1 MTQTLSVD
9 LPSGTVY
16 VSGTV
21 NGVAKTWTNTEGNTW
36 ETVADTAADEK
47 YLVELVLISS
57 TGITSEEKFTLYYG
71 ILNLITDRTQ
81 ADLNRAKQ
89 LAAIGYANMTD
100 AEKAEWDGNL
110 KGAYNANDMN
120 RVESAVL
127 YLVGV
132 LKELPQELRD
142 YAAELGVSFD
152 RFFDVPYYA
161 DGLNL
166 TVKNTWQVG
175 EIPSREE
182 KSRYLSNVVELRRT
196 IDYETDDLPGSMD
209 GLTVGG
215 ANAIEKALL
224 LLESAIDK
232 FRQNKQTQLENTAAA
247 WFFAGEI
254 YTNEV

>member
-21 NGVAKTWTNTEGNTW
+21 NGVATTWTNTEGNTW
-36 ETVADTAADEK
+36 ETVADTVSDGK

-57 TGITSEEKFTLYYG
+57 TGSTSEEKFTLYYG
-71 ILNLITDRTQ
+71 VLSLITDRTQ
-81 ADLNRAKQ
+81 ADLARAKR
-89 LAAIGYANMTD
+89 LAVIGYANMTN

-110 KGAYNANDMN
+110 KGAYNANDLN

-132 LKELPQELRD
+132 LKELPQEIRD
-142 YAAELGVSFD
+142 YAAELGVAFD
-152 RFFDVPYYA
+152 SFFDVPYYA

-166 TVKNTWQVG
+166 TVKNTWQAG
-175 EIPSREE
+175 EIPTKAE
-182 KSRYLSNVVELRRT
+182 KSRYLSNVVKLRRT
-196 IDYETDDLPGSMD
+196 LDYETDELPESLD
-209 GLTVGG
+209 SLTISG

-224 LLESAIDK
+224 LLESAIDQ
-232 FRQNKQTQLENTAAA
+232 FRQKKKTQLENTVAA
-247 WFFAGEI
+247 WFYAGEI
-254 YTNEV
+254 YANEV